1 MALQTL
7 ADIVKNVFKALSS
20 MKNLQQINWV
30 VTDEILNT
38 VANCKLPF
46 VSETSPNERAVTLDE
61 LQELLRQQ
69 LTNTHVKI
77 VRLPQYATVRYSLS
91 SNQED

>member
-1 MALQTL
+1 
-7 ADIVKNVFKALSS
+7 VFKALSS

-38 VANCKLPF
+38 VPNCKLPF
-46 VSETSPNERAVTLDE
+46 VSETSLNERAVTLDE

-69 LTNTHVKI
+69 LTNTNVKI